1 VGFKLVIAVRTDL
14 GMSVGKTA
22 AQVAHAAVMATL
34 LALGTPDLEEWLLQG
49 QTKVVV
55 RVPSLEE
62 LRQRVARARQAG
74 VRTAPVAD
82 AGHTELEPGTE
93 SCCAFGPASDVALE
107 PVTGD
112 LPLL

>member
-1 VGFKLVIAVRTDL
+1 MVIAVRTDL
-14 GMSVGKTA
+14 GMSPGKTA

-34 LALGTPDLEEWLLQG
+34 SALGTPDLEEWLLQG

-55 RVPSLEE
+55 RVAGLDE
-62 LRQRVARARQAG
+62 LHERVARARLAG
-74 VRTAPVAD
+74 VRASRVAD

-93 SCCAFGPASDVALE
+93 SCCAFGPASDEVLAT
-107 PVTGD
+107 VTGD